1 MMGGHYDFSQFVG
14 RLDLDLAAV
23 IGHSFGA
30 ATALT
35 VLREDQRFV

>member
-1 MMGGHYDFSQFVG
+1 MGRDYDFSQFVG

>member
-1 MMGGHYDFSQFVG
+1 MMGGDYDFSQFVG

-35 VLREDQRFV
+35 ALRKDQRFV